1 MNIIFTNLH
10 SDKTLESP
18 KPANNFIPEWYKNEN
33 SYINLKKKPLETGDT
48 SGTIKKCIPIFDA
61 ITTGYIITSPV
72 DVYVYINSNNEQMFQ
87 FPSIGPIGFHAIEQA
102 PNHPAHNAQA
112 YPKWINHWSIK
123 TPKGYSVLVT
133 QPMHRDL
140 PFTIFPGVVDT
151 DKYVVPINFPFTTND
166 PNFEGLIPKGTPIAQ
181 IIPFKREKWKY
192 KIGNKK
198 EEQEAFRS
206 LNLMGHKFFDKYKN
220 MYWNKKEFL

>member
-1 MNIIFTNLH
+1 M
-10 SDKTLESP
+10 P
-18 KPANNFIPEWYKNEN
+18 V
-33 SYINLKKKPLETGDT
+33 
-48 SGTIKKCIPIFDA
+48 FDA
-61 ITTGYIITSPV
+61 ITTGYVIKTHTDIHIKVVDGLHNIEWANDTSKTVTFHPP
-72 DVYVYINSNNEQMFQ
+72 FQ
-87 FPSIGPIGFHAIEQA
+87 VVNYKNQDLPHGL
-102 PNHPAHNAQA
+102 
-112 YPKWINHWSIK
+112 PKLRNPWGIK